1 MDERSPGSCA
11 PEGSSPGAA
20 SWYAQH
26 ADPTFVEACYAAA
39 PPRIRA
45 ALERLL
51 AEAGLRASVE
61 PVGAIYWSAKARK
74 A

>member
-45 ALERLL
+45 AL
-51 AEAGLRASVE
+51 ASVE
-61 PVGAIYWSAKARK
+61 PVGAISWVAKARR